1 MFYLATNGEIM
12 KAVRAARLARSLA
25 SVSACFLLAALTGCG
40 GASNKTHLTGKVIY
54 KGAPVTGGTI
64 KLYSTPENPF
74 SFPIRADGTFD
85 VEDAPSGD
93 MKVTIETDSVYVPTA
108 APAGSSA
115 AQATANMPKK
125 VVIPAKFNKPD
136 TSGLTWNTAT
146 EKTKTF
152 DLGS

>member
-1 MFYLATNGEIM
+1 M

-25 SVSACFLLAALTGCG
+25 SVSAWFLLAALTGCG

-54 KGAPVTGGTI
+54 KDAPVTGGTI
-64 KLYSTPENPF
+64 KLYSSPENPF
-74 SFPIRADGTFD
+74 TIQIKPDGTFD
-85 VEDAPSGD
+85 VEDAPPGE
-93 MKVTIETDSVYVPTA
+93 MKVAIETDSVFVPPP

-125 VVIPAKFNKPD
+125 VKIPAKYNKPD
-136 TSGLTWNTAT
+136 TSGVTWNTTT